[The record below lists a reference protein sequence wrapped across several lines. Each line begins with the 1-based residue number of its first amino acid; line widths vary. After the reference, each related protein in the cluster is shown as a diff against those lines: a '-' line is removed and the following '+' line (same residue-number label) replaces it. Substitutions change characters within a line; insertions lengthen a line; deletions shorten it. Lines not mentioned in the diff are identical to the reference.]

1 MIFHNKIVHP
11 CTIICT
17 NVVARSVLAYFI
29 EFQLKFLYN
38 KLFKFIILILFIFP
52 CLLFATPSVR
62 IKDIAN
68 IQGIREN
75 QLLGIGLVTGLAGQG
90 DASTSVL
97 LQRTLSNFIN
107 SFGIAIEE
115 SEIRSKNCAVVM
127 VSAEIPGFVR
137 PGDRIDL
144 SVSSIG
150 DAQSLEGGILLQTN
164 LKAANGEDYAIAQGK
179 IIVPGSDGSIQTVG
193 TIIDGAIIEREVISQ
208 FVSEGRIYLILK
220 NPDFVTANSVGTAIE
235 EAYEEIVVNTIDA
248 SQIEIF
254 IPSERLDNI
263 VSFISEIEQ
272 LTITPESS
280 GKVVIDSQSG
290 VIIIG
295 ENVRISKVAVSY
307 QSMNITVG
315 TSMFGQEENPNH
327 FVIEDTT
334 SVNDFVDTL
343 TTFGLETET
352 IIEILKAI
360 ERAGALYGK
369 LVIF

>member
-1 MIFHNKIVHP
+1 ML
-11 CTIICT
+11 IIISSFT
-17 NVVARSVLAYFI
+17 
-29 EFQLKFLYN
+29 
-38 KLFKFIILILFIFP
+38 
-52 CLLFATPSVR
+52 FAAPSVR

-107 SFGIAIEE
+107 SFGIVIDE

-127 VSAEIPGFVR
+127 VSTEIPGFVR

-164 LKAANGEDYAIAQGK
+164 LKAANGEVYAVAQGK
-179 IIVPGSDGSIQTVG
+179 LVVPSANDSIQTVG
-193 TIIDGAIIEREVISQ
+193 TIIDGGIIEREVISQ
-208 FVSEGRIYLILK
+208 FVSEGRIYLILR
-220 NPDFVTANSVGTAIE
+220 NPDFITANSVSTVIK

-248 SQIEIF
+248 SQIEIL
-254 IPSERLDNI
+254 IPEERQDNV

-272 LTITPESS
+272 LMITPESS
-280 GKVVIDSQSG
+280 GKVVIDTQSG
-290 VIIIG
+290 IIIIG
-295 ENVRISKVAVSY
+295 EDVRIGKVAVSY
-307 QSMNITVG
+307 ESMNISIG
-315 TSMFGQEENPNH
+315 TSIFGQAENPNH
-327 FVIEDTT
+327 FIIDDTT
-334 SVNDFVDTL
+334 SVNDFVDAL

-369 LVIF
+369 LIIF

>member
-1 MIFHNKIVHP
+1 MIFHKRLLKL
-11 CTIICT
+11 II
-17 NVVARSVLAYFI
+17 F
-29 EFQLKFLYN
+29 
-38 KLFKFIILILFIFP
+38 ILITISS
-52 CLLFATPSVR
+52 FAAPSVR

-107 SFGIAIEE
+107 SFGIVIDE
-115 SEIRSKNCAVVM
+115 SEVRSKNCAVVM

-150 DAQSLEGGILLQTN
+150 DAQSLRGGILLQTN
-164 LKAANGEDYAIAQGK
+164 LKAANGQIYAVAQGK
-179 IIVPGSDGSIQTVG
+179 IIVPGADRSIKTVG
-193 TIIDGAIIEREVISQ
+193 TVIDGAIIEREVISQ
-208 FVSEGRIYLILK
+208 YVSEGRIYLVLK
-220 NPDFVTANSVGTAIE
+220 NPDFVTANSVGNVIKDT
-235 EAYEEIVVNTIDA
+235 YEEITVNTIDP
-248 SQIEIF
+248 SQIEIL
-254 IPSERLDNI
+254 IPAERQDNI

-272 LTITPESS
+272 LMVTPESS

-307 QSMNITVG
+307 KAMNITVG
-315 TSMFGQEENPNH
+315 TPLFGQNENPNN
-327 FVIEDTT
+327 FIIEDTT

-343 TTFGLETET
+343 TAFGLETDT

-369 LVIF
+369 LIIF